1 MNRGSG
7 EKMNRRIVI
16 VKSFARYLCDYL
28 NSKGVLPI
36 EARDGAQALALV
48 EKQEFDVVFWT
59 S

>member
-1 MNRGSG
+1 
-7 EKMNRRIVI
+7 MNRRIVI

-36 EARDGAQALALV
+36 QARDGAQALALV